1 MSRAQ
6 HVLRAVLFLG
16 LLALPHFG
24 AAQEM
29 VVTLSTREVA
39 ITSNFTGAEITAFGL
54 IERDVRMATRAA
66 PFDVVATVQGPAGE
80 MMLHQKGKFGP
91 IWLTAGRKRF
101 SNVPLH
107 FALLSAKPLAEIA
120 DSDTAARLK
129 LGLEHYLTLPPATS
143 TEQAQEDASFR
154 EAMLRLR
161 ASEGSS
167 IIDASAITMIRPN
180 LFTAKVQLPGKAP
193 TGLYLINISVLSEG
207 VVLRTV
213 QSGFVV
219 RKVGIDGLLASA
231 ARNQPGYYAF
241 ATILMAIALGW
252 LANVVFRR
260 D

>member
-1 MSRAQ
+1 MIRFRRVA
-6 HVLRAVLFLG
+6 ATAMFLWLIMPRWG
-16 LLALPHFG
+16 F
-24 AAQEM
+24 AQEM

-54 IERDVRMATRAA
+54 IERDSRMATRAA

-80 MMLHQKGKFGP
+80 VMLHQKAKFGP

-101 SNVPLH
+101 GNVPLH

-120 DSDTAARLK
+120 DAEAAARLK
-129 LGLEHYLTLPPATS
+129 LGLEHYLPVTPALPPD
-143 TEQAQEDASFR
+143 QAEEEAGFR

-161 ASEGSS
+161 AEEGASV
-167 IIDASAITMIRPN
+167 IDASAITMIRPN
-180 LFTAKVQLPGKAP
+180 LFTAKVHLPGKAP
-193 TGLYLINISVLSEG
+193 TGLYLINISILSEG

-219 RKVGIDGLLASA
+219 RKVGIDGLLANA
-231 ARNQPGYYAF
+231 ARTQSGLYAL
-241 ATILMAIALGW
+241 ATILMAIVLGW
-252 LANVVFRR
+252 LASVIFRR

>member
-1 MSRAQ
+1 MSRTRLAAM
-6 HVLRAVLFLG
+6 VVV
-16 LLALPHFG
+16 LLALLAGPRVSD
-24 AAQEM
+24 AQEM

-54 IERDVRMATRAA
+54 IERDSRMATRAA

-80 MMLHQKGKFGP
+80 VVVHQKGKFGP

-107 FALLSAKPLAEIA
+107 FALLSARPLGEIA
-120 DSDTAARLK
+120 EADAAARLK
-129 LGLEHYLTLPPATS
+129 LGLEHYLAPPPGLSPDEAREETG
-143 TEQAQEDASFR
+143 FR

-161 ASEGSS
+161 AAEGAS

-180 LFTAKVQLPGKAP
+180 LFTAKVHLPGKAP

-219 RKVGIDGLLASA
+219 RKVGIDGMLSNA
-231 ARNQPGYYAF
+231 ARMQPGLYALV
-241 ATILMAIALGW
+241 TVVMAILLGW

>member
-1 MSRAQ
+1 MSG
-6 HVLRAVLFLG
+6 VLPLFRTLLLLG
-16 LLALPHFG
+16 LLALPRLA

-54 IERDVRMATRAA
+54 IERDARLATRAA
-66 PFDVVATVQGPAGE
+66 PFDVVATVQGPSGE
-80 MMLHQKGKFGP
+80 VLLHQKGKFGP
-91 IWLTAGRKRF
+91 IWLTSARKRF
-101 SNVPLH
+101 GNVPLH
-107 FALLSAKPLAEIA
+107 FALLSARPLAEIA
-120 DSDTAARLK
+120 DADTAARLK
-129 LGLEHYLTLPPATS
+129 LGLEHYLDLPPPFTL
-143 TEQAQEDASFR
+143 EQAREDAKFR

-161 ASEGSS
+161 AEDGAS
-167 IIDASAITMIRPN
+167 IIDPAAITMIRPN

-219 RKVGIDGLLASA
+219 RKVGIDGLLANA
-231 ARNQPGYYAF
+231 ARNQPGYYALT
-241 ATILMAIALGW
+241 TIIMAILLGW
-252 LANVVFRR
+252 LANIIFRR